1 MSRRFLFELHHD
13 LHSFNNNN
21 KKKDETLAT
30 RCSVGETILAIT
42 PRQKKKIELE
52 ILLMKIDDHGNT
64 RDEEKIKHSQSR

>member
-1 MSRRFLFELHHD
+1 M
-13 LHSFNNNN
+13 
-21 KKKDETLAT
+21 
-30 RCSVGETILAIT
+30 GETILAIT